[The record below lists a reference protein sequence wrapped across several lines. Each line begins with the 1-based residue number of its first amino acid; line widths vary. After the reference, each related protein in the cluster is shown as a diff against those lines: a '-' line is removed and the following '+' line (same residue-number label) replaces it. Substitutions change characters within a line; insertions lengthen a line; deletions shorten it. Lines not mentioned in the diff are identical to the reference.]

1 MIEIDIETLRRK
13 YPNLAKELE
22 EKAMCIE
29 VRGSRTSDE
38 DFQVGMP
45 DAVDYIRRCKNV
57 QEAEEVIS
65 YLERTKQISKFKAS
79 ELREQLY
86 SQGLESFGS
95 HKEFGYYMKKYY
107 MKKRGNSSSHLSNT

>member
-1 MIEIDIETLRRK
+1 MIEMDIEELRRK
-13 YPNLAKELE
+13 YPNLARELE
-22 EKAMCIE
+22 ERIMCVE

-45 DAVDYIRRCKNV
+45 DAIDYIRRCKSV

-65 YLERTKQISKFKAS
+65 FLERSNQISRSKAD

-86 SQGLESFGS
+86 SQGLESFGP

-107 MKKRGNSSSHLSNT
+107 AKRASAKPS

>member
-1 MIEIDIETLRRK
+1 MIEMDIEELRRK

-22 EKAMCIE
+22 GRVMCIE

-38 DFQVGMP
+38 GFQIGMP
-45 DAVDYIRRCKNV
+45 DAVDYIRRCKSV

-65 YLERTKQISKFKAS
+65 FLERTNQISKSKAD

-86 SQGLESFGS
+86 SQGLESFGP

-107 MKKRGNSSSHLSNT
+107 AKRIGNELS